1 MTGDPFSLEGKTILV
16 TGASSGIGRQVAI
29 TCAEQGAVLVITGRD
44 TDRLGETLSALSGSQ
59 HRAIPADLVASKQ
72 RAELIDQC
80 GAIDGLFFSAG
91 IAAIAPFRMI
101 SEKHVDQ
108 LMAID
113 FEAPVMLVQRLLQQR
128 RINDGGSIVFNTAIA
143 VHISPAG
150 SAIYSAAKSALHAAA
165 RSLALEVAKSRIR
178 VNCLQLGYVRTPM
191 LKRMLSSGVDVKEA
205 EEISPLGFGNPTDA
219 ANAAVFLLS
228 DASRWISRTTLTA
241 DGGISVRVSH

>member
-1 MTGDPFSLEGKTILV
+1 VNADPFSLESKKILV
-16 TGASSGIGRQVAI
+16 TGASSGIGRQVAV
-29 TCAEQGAVLVITGRD
+29 TCAKQGAALVITGRD
-44 TDRLGETLSALSGSQ
+44 TARLGETLAALPGSQ
-59 HRAIPADLVASKQ
+59 HRAISADLVDSKQ
-72 RAELIDQC
+72 RADLIDQC

-101 SEKHVDQ
+101 SEKHIDQ

-165 RSLALEVAKSRIR
+165 RSLALEVAKNRIR

-191 LKRMLSSGVDVKEA
+191 LERMLSSGVDVKEA
-205 EEISPLGFGNPTDA
+205 EEISPLGFGDPIDA

-241 DGGISVRVSH
+241 DGGISIRVSH

>member
-1 MTGDPFSLEGKTILV
+1 VTADPFSLEGKTILV

-44 TDRLGETLSALSGSQ
+44 TGRLGKTLSALCGSN
-59 HRAIPADLVASKQ
+59 HRAIQADLVDSKQ

-91 IAAIAPFRMI
+91 IAAITPFRMI
-101 SEKHVDQ
+101 TEKHVDQ

-128 RINDGGSIVFNTAIA
+128 RMNDGGSIVFNTAIA

-165 RSLALEVAKSRIR
+165 RSLALEVAKNKIR
-178 VNCLQLGYVRTPM
+178 VTCLQLGYVKTTM
-191 LKRMLSSGVDVKEA
+191 LDRLFQSGMDEKEIA
-205 EEISPLGFGNPTDA
+205 ELCPLGVGSVEDA

-228 DASRWISRTTLTA
+228 NASHWVSRTSLTA
-241 DGGISVRVSH
+241 DGGLSLRISH